1 MSAPSHHPLPF
12 EAVVHHVQTHRK
24 EETVV
29 CLLRS
34 VTAVKRFYAARVIGS
49 SRAEEALQMWF
60 ARCVLCVVTH
70 ARDKPIAGTSFLHL
84 VLQSRALG
92 FVEAAKGLLSHWF
105 DPCIQW
111 EGVQTLVALPTFGAD
126 VASNRGEA
134 AKRAGHAF
142 RKVV

>member
-1 MSAPSHHPLPF
+1 MDL
-12 EAVVHHVQTHRK
+12 
-24 EETVV
+24 
-29 CLLRS
+29 LLRS
-34 VTAVKRFYAARVIGS
+34 VTAVKHHYAARVVGS
-49 SRAEEALQMWF
+49 PSRAEEAVRMWF

-105 DPCIQW
+105 DACIQW

-126 VASNRGEA
+126 MASSNVEVVQRT
-134 AKRAGHAF
+134 GHAF